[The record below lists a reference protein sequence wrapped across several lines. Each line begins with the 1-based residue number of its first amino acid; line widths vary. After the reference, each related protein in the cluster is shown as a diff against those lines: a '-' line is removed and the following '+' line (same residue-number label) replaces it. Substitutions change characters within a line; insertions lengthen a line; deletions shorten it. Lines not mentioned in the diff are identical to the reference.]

1 MIKKL
6 FCIFLPIMFLVLQ
19 NMAVFAEEN
28 SNRFS
33 DLPAKSA
40 MLVEESSGEIL
51 AEKNADEPMA
61 PASITK
67 IMTLLLIFEELENGN
82 LAYDDMVNV
91 SSNAKILGGSEIWL
105 EVGEQ
110 MSVNDMIK
118 AIAVASA
125 NDASVAMAEHISG
138 SEEIFVER
146 MNERAKELGMSGTN
160 FMNSH
165 GLDED
170 NHYTTARD
178 IITMTTELLKHREV
192 LDYTSIWM
200 DTLRNGETELV
211 NTNKLIRFYSGATGL
226 KTGTTDNAGHSLVAT
241 AERNGLSLIA
251 VTLGSETGQIRF
263 DAAAALL
270 DYGFANYQSIPVPN
284 AQTSLEPVRVLGGK
298 QESVVG
304 ICTPPQLLILP
315 KSERMNIS
323 TRINIAENLLAPV
336 EKGQLIG
343 NVDVMLG
350 EEIACSYDILAG
362 EYVEKMGI
370 VDSVLKLFSETV
382 LMK

>member
-6 FCIFLPIMFLVLQ
+6 FCIFLPILLLVSQ

-28 SNRFS
+28 SSRFS

-40 MLVEESSGEIL
+40 MLVEESSGKIL
-51 AEKNADEPMA
+51 AEKNADEQMA

-67 IMTLLLIFEELENGN
+67 IMTLLLIFEALENGN

-91 SSNAKILGGSEIWL
+91 SPNAKILGGSEIWL

-146 MNERAKELGMSGTN
+146 MNNRAKELGMSGTN

-263 DAAAALL
+263 DTATALL

-284 AQTSLEPVRVLGGK
+284 AQASLEPVQVLGGT

-304 ICTPPQLLILP
+304 VCTPPQLLILP
-315 KSERMNIS
+315 KSEKMNIS

-370 VDSVLKLFSETV
+370 ADSVLKLFSETV